1 VAFEGTE
8 LGRLLNDDVEEA
20 LIEAIAVIDDQFTEE
35 IASRFMAPASGN
47 TGTFS
52 YQHLPQMH
60 RAFYSS
66 GFVRGLHICF
76 IQVVATLQPI
86 RGWASPAGVR
96 SLSWTPY

>member
-1 VAFEGTE
+1 
-8 LGRLLNDDVEEA
+8 
-20 LIEAIAVIDDQFTEE
+20 
-35 IASRFMAPASGN
+35 
-47 TGTFS
+47 
-52 YQHLPQMH
+52 MH